1 MSSRQ
6 FVFITEILWRI
17 FWRNKWQSLF
27 DVVKNFCL
35 RIIYLPVCN
44 NHFKKYLSSIS
55 YRSSIKKVLAEPYT
69 HQSVLDK
76 AECMDLVKYDLAIVT
91 MEISVSTYSEMVRE
105 EATSIGNDL
114 AAHQII
120 QQKSI

>member
-1 MSSRQ
+1 M
-6 FVFITEILWRI
+6 
-17 FWRNKWQSLF
+17 WQSLRT
-27 DVVKNFCL
+27 D
-35 RIIYLPVCN
+35 P
-44 NHFKKYLSSIS
+44 KYLFSIS

-69 HQSVLDK
+69 DQSILDK
-76 AECMDLVKYDLAIVT
+76 AECMELVKYDLAIVT

>member
-1 MSSRQ
+1 
-6 FVFITEILWRI
+6 
-17 FWRNKWQSLF
+17 
-27 DVVKNFCL
+27 
-35 RIIYLPVCN
+35 
-44 NHFKKYLSSIS
+44 
-55 YRSSIKKVLAEPYT
+55 
-69 HQSVLDK
+69 
-76 AECMDLVKYDLAIVT
+76 MDLVKYDLAIVT